1 MKKFKLLSFLLIISL
16 FVTLLAVPA
25 AAVPEPT
32 VNAQSA
38 VVIDAD
44 TGDVMYQ
51 LNADQRFSPA
61 EMTMVMTALMTADAI
76 QERTVALSDQVTASE
91 EIYYNVTDNSV
102 TMDPAMK
109 PGETLSVEDLLY
121 ALFLQ
126 SATEACNALAEHVA
140 GSVNTFVAGMN
151 RRAQELGCRNTHFVN
166 ANGRPAEDQ
175 YTTAMDMAV
184 IARQLVGNAQI
195 LGISGA
201 ATHTV
206 EATDQSNERVMTN
219 RNEMV
224 TPASDLYFD
233 RAYGIK
239 NGYDE
244 GYGRCMVAA
253 AEWNEVNVIAVVI
266 GCPEVGDQF
275 RAARSLFDWV
285 FANFSYRPLLST
297 TQVLDT
303 IEVELGSPG
312 SVGVRAESGMS
323 LILPN
328 DQQLG
333 DVRYE
338 VQYAHEQ
345 EGRKLEAPINAGEY
359 LGTVEVFL
367 DGESYGTSRL
377 VAATSVEISRV
388 EYMRTQLKG
397 MFQTPAIRQIVT
409 VLIILLAI
417 YLLLMV
423 FYFVQRFRHLHSLRV
438 AKKDR
443 AIAQAQRE
451 AQWID
456 DPDDE
461 DDYDGPA
468 GYIDRPE
475 DGAQDEDGYDDGP
488 APRGAHSA
496 DEDYFDSYF
505 KG

>member
-1 MKKFKLLSFLLIISL
+1 MKKFKLLSFLLIISM

-25 AAVPEPT
+25 AAVPEPS
-32 VNAQSA
+32 VSAQAA
-38 VVIDAD
+38 VVMDAD

-61 EMTMVMTALMTADAI
+61 EMTMVMTALMTGDAI
-76 QERTVALSDQVTASE
+76 QERSVALSDQVTASE

-126 SATEACNALAEHVA
+126 SSTEACNALAEHVS

-151 RRAQELGCRNTHFVN
+151 RRAQELGCTNTHFVN

-175 YTTAMDMAV
+175 YTTAMDMAI
-184 IARQLVGNAQI
+184 IARQMVGNAQI
-195 LGISGA
+195 LSISGA
-201 ATHTV
+201 AEHTV
-206 EATDQSNERVMTN
+206 EATEQTDERRMTN

-224 TPASDLYFD
+224 TPSSDLYFD

-239 NGYDE
+239 NGYDD

-253 AEWNEVNVIAVVI
+253 AEWNEMNVIVVVI

-285 FANFSYRPLLST
+285 FANFSYRPILST

-303 IEVELGSPG
+303 VDVELGNPKT
-312 SVGVRAESGMS
+312 VGVRAENGKS

-328 DQQLG
+328 DQELG
-333 DVRYE
+333 NVRYE
-338 VQYAHEQ
+338 IQYIHEQ
-345 EGRKLEAPINAGEY
+345 EGRKLEAPINAGEL

-367 DGESYGTSRL
+367 DGESFGTSRL
-377 VAATSVEISRV
+377 VAAGTVEISRL
-388 EYMRTQLKG
+388 EYMRTQLG
-397 MFQTPAIRQIVT
+397 VMFQTPAIRQIVT
-409 VLIILLAI
+409 ILIVLLAI
-417 YLLLMV
+417 YLLLMI

-443 AIAQAQRE
+443 AIAQAQQE

-456 DPDDE
+456 DPDDVD

-475 DGAQDEDGYDDGP
+475 EDEDDYDDGP